1 MSISVASNLSLPSLE
16 VPLFTKQEFDN
27 RFNFEL
33 LDTTVENCCR
43 SSMESP
49 KAFYLFVQRYAH
61 FNGVASSL
69 VTRLASS
76 IGLSRDI
83 FRESNCEIHDE
94 ADRGLEVAAKVLEAS
109 IEEFSEDH
117 HQGISHRTLAQATM
131 KAVGNYA
138 GLSLQERNELSRIP
152 DWFAQVLAEHAE
164 VYQGKIGNLEALM
177 KAMGFHAASEILADH
192 EYTIIDKIVR
202 GEKVDPNFGQYLKD
216 INGKVDLD
224 GKKASA
230 WYWIG
235 VHSSYKK
242 KSVEEGHYLAALEAL
257 DLAVKYCGHSEAEAY
272 KWAFSGFENFVKI
285 QQTFFKELQKECFET
300 LDSLAVRS

>member
-1 MSISVASNLSLPSLE
+1 MSISVAPNLSLPSLE
-16 VPLFTKQEFDN
+16 VCLFTKQEFNN
-27 RFNFEL
+27 RFNFDL
-33 LDTTVENCCR
+33 LDETIEKSCRTAMEN
-43 SSMESP
+43 P
-49 KAFYLFVQRYAH
+49 KAFYLFIQRYAH

-83 FRESNCEIHDE
+83 FRESDCEIYDE

-109 IEEFSEDH
+109 IEEFSDDH
-117 HQGISHRTLAQATM
+117 HQGFSHRTLAQATM

-138 GLSLQERNELSRIP
+138 GLSLQERNELSKIP
-152 DWFAQVLAEHAE
+152 DWFSQILAEHSE
-164 VYQGKIGNLEALM
+164 VYQGEIGNLEALI

-192 EYTIIDKIVR
+192 EYSIIDKLVR

-216 INGKVDLD
+216 INGKVDFD

-235 VHSSYKK
+235 VHSSYNK

-257 DLAVKYCGHSEAEAY
+257 DLAIKYCDRSEGEAY
-272 KWAFSGFENFVKI
+272 KWAFAGFENFVNV
-285 QQTFFKELQKECFET
+285 QQAFFKELQKECVNT
-300 LDSLAVRS
+300 LDSLAVMN